1 VGFVKVAEVSCSS
14 RWFRPVVQLKGAG
27 QDREIAFG
35 GLRLPFFD
43 RHFDLWSQDS
53 RTSFRSAFRTDTIAA
68 ALDERMFEDREPLV
82 LRVGS
87 GDEARVPWEAF
98 QAEIHPLNRHKL
110 APLRTVDQDRNFGF
124 GAVSSRMRV
133 LALVGHPGAER
144 AFDPRAAQDFLAA
157 TLSAARA
164 SSGRIER
171 FELAQLRDDTLDVV
185 ATCAEA
191 LQPNVVIYFGHGR
204 RAPGPEVRTAAG
216 ENGWM
221 TVSVLAHTLFAA
233 SQTGP
238 PFWIFWAC
246 SLGEDENQPSQQ
258 IDGSAALSTL
268 RQSGGVAV
276 LAMRSRIRVRAARP
290 MLEALLGSFAS
301 GEPLEVAAAV
311 CRAAAISADTI
322 GDGRMDYAAPAVWS
336 LSEPVDAISWGD
348 GPAFPA
354 SWVAVRL
361 LSGGSE
367 LPALGNGLAPVD
379 EASSALAQTWSRP
392 GRYFA
397 TTGSAVIDAAS
408 RSRLLSVGA
417 AIRHDT
423 GRPAV
428 PILPRGGATFD
439 RRLRLW
445 AEDAVRQLDPRHH
458 DREIAHAIGAIRDTG
473 LNGLVRILAIP
484 DIVLLLGDVPDTP
497 IAWEVLG
504 GAAPGSSI
512 VVAGSAPPDA
522 AWGWAMD
529 QLMPNSASDQV
540 EAIARAVPLG
550 SAILSVSERALAM
563 NKVARVAG
571 VDAGLLDQL
580 DPFCVRVAG
589 QRVLAETARRR
600 ILECLPP
607 ETIAAGRRSCINL
620 LLDQPVAHDFG
631 ALIEVVRH
639 YVALKEGTAGAEA
652 VNAAWL
658 AAGRGWTVSDRSRLF
673 DTVARSRTLLDSLH
687 DAPLLTIV
695 EAAILL
701 QKLDLA
707 RTILDRRDFRA
718 PGDRA
723 RKHAMLSEC
732 FKADVAR
739 PGSQAAMRRQA
750 EEAVVDGQAAV
761 DGGVPGAA
769 VELLQ
774 YQLNLARIRQYF
786 DHDYTGALANY
797 EAIRDEIRPLAY
809 EDRVCGHLF
818 AAACRNAAECVLDP
832 APRPIDGDTR
842 DRAEALVREGLE
854 VARARGLAEIEIEL
868 SYTRARIA
876 EAASDDQ
883 TAAAILTDLSSGQT
897 ARRYPLVAAI
907 AANRLAWNDVRTGRR
922 DFIWED
928 QRARL
933 RALRLFEHAWA
944 QRVVIKSRIR
954 CARCLATRGAAD
966 RTIALALLEENRA
979 DIQRLPG
986 LTGNDDACRAAET
999 AAGFAVLAGADG
1011 RMWTAFLAS
1020 PQAAKVPD
1028 LWKRQGAA
1036 EIWEGRG

>member
-1 VGFVKVAEVSCSS
+1 VVSGFKNVLQIRV
-14 RWFRPVVQLKGAG
+14 
-27 QDREIAFG
+27 
-35 GLRLPFFD
+35 
-43 RHFDLWSQDS
+43 
-53 RTSFRSAFRTDTIAA
+53 RTDAVAA

-87 GDEARVPWEAF
+87 GNESRVPWEAF
-98 QAEIHPLNRHKL
+98 QAEIHPVNRHKL

-124 GAVSSRMRV
+124 GAVPSRMRV
-133 LALVGHPGAER
+133 LALVGHPGPKR
-144 AFDPRAAQDFLAA
+144 AFDPQAAQDFLAA
-157 TLSAARA
+157 TLSGARA
-164 SSGRIER
+164 ASGRIDR
-171 FELAQLRDDTLDVV
+171 FELAQLRDDSLDVV
-185 ATCAEA
+185 ATCVEA

-204 RAPGPEVRTAAG
+204 RAPGPEVRTAAA

-221 TVSVLAHTLFAA
+221 TVSALAQRLFAPPQA
-233 SQTGP
+233 AP

-246 SLGEDENQPSQQ
+246 SLGEDESQPSQQ
-258 IDGSAALSTL
+258 VDGSAALSTL
-268 RQSGGVAV
+268 SQSGGIAV

-311 CRAAAISADTI
+311 CRAVALSTDVI

-348 GPAFPA
+348 APAFPA

-361 LSGGSE
+361 LSDGNE
-367 LPALGNGLAPVD
+367 LPALASGLAPVD
-379 EASSALAQTWSRP
+379 EASSALAQTWSQP

-397 TTGSAVIDAAS
+397 TTGSATIDPAS

-417 AIRHDT
+417 AIRHAT
-423 GRPAV
+423 GRPVV

-458 DREIAHAIGAIRDTG
+458 DREIAHAIGAVRDTG
-473 LNGLVRILAIP
+473 LNGLVRLLAIP

-497 IAWEVLG
+497 IAWDVLG

-522 AWGWAMD
+522 AREWAMD
-529 QLMPNSASDQV
+529 QLMPNYASDQV
-540 EAIARAVPLG
+540 EAVARAEPLG

-563 NKVARVAG
+563 HKVAQVAG
-571 VDAGLLDQL
+571 VDAGRLDQL

-607 ETIAAGRRSCINL
+607 ETIAAGRRSCITL

-658 AAGRGWTVSDRSRLF
+658 AAGAGWTVSDRSRLF
-673 DTVARSRTLLDSLH
+673 DAVARSRTLVDSLH
-687 DAPLLTIV
+687 DAPLLAIL
-695 EAAILL
+695 EAAIQL
-701 QKLDLA
+701 QKLELA
-707 RTILDRRDFRA
+707 PTMLDRRVFRA
-718 PGDRA
+718 LGDRA

-739 PGSQAAMRRQA
+739 PESQAEMRRQA
-750 EEAVVDGQAAV
+750 EAAVADAQAAV
-761 DGGVPGAA
+761 DGGAPGAA

-774 YQLNLARIRQYF
+774 YRLNLARIRQYF
-786 DHDYTGALANY
+786 DHDYKGALANY
-797 EAIRDEIRPLAY
+797 DAIRDEIRPLVY
-809 EDRVCGHLF
+809 EDPVCAHLF

-832 APRPIDGDTR
+832 APRPIDADAR
-842 DRAEALVREGLE
+842 DRAEVLVHEGVE
-854 VARARGLAEIEIEL
+854 VARSRGLAEIEMEL

-883 TAAAILTDLSSGQT
+883 TVAAILTDLSNGLA
-897 ARRYPLVAAI
+897 ARRYPLVAAV

-928 QRARL
+928 QHARL
-933 RALRLFEHAWA
+933 RALSLFEQAWA

-954 CARCLATRGAAD
+954 SARCLATRGAAD
-966 RTIALALLEENRA
+966 RKIALALLEENRA

-986 LTGNDDACRAAET
+986 LTGDEDACRAAET
-999 AAGFAVLAGADG
+999 AAGLDVLAGADG
-1011 RMWTAFLAS
+1011 KIWAAFLAS
-1020 PQAAKVPD
+1020 PRAGKVPD
-1028 LWKRQGAA
+1028 PWKQQAAA